1 MSVNILIVDD
11 EEEIREMLAR
21 HFTFLDYDV
30 ETAGNG
36 AEAIQVLNQKRIDI
50 VITDILM
57 PEMNGVE
64 LLEHIQ
70 NDAPMIHTIVIT
82 GYVTLENALSCMRL
96 GAESFIFKPLQ
107 DLTEL
112 EDAVRQA
119 ENAMK
124 TWQRKL
130 RELRGLRS
138 AKKE

>member
-11 EEEIREMLAR
+11 EEEIREMLVR
-21 HFTFLDYDV
+21 HFTFLDYNV
-30 ETAGNG
+30 EMAGNG
-36 AEAIQVLNQKRIDI
+36 VEAIQVLNQKRIDV

-57 PEMNGVE
+57 PGMNGVE

-96 GAESFIFKPLQ
+96 GAESFIFKPLE
-107 DLTEL
+107 DLSEL
-112 EDAVRQA
+112 EEAVKKA
-119 ENAMK
+119 EDSMK

-130 RELRGLRS
+130 RELRGLKSTR
-138 AKKE
+138 KE